1 MPHKNNLRVLLC
13 TLQDVM
19 WQGATWKR
27 VGMADV
33 MDPSVVKKLYYKAV
47 MLVHPDKQAN
57 AGPDQEYIA
66 NRVFG
71 ALNEAWKEHK
81 VSN

>member
-1 MPHKNNLRVLLC
+1 
-13 TLQDVM
+13 M

-71 ALNEAWKEHK
+71 ALNEAWKGPPGLKSAKH
-81 VSN
+81 VRAIVGRMLIG